1 MVWGWCGELWGC
13 LGDNFWIMSG
23 FCGVV
28 WGCCLVWGLRGVVR
42 VVVRVVMGGVGL
54 VVHPFLKS
62 ARKLGVGWCGSRVGG
77 VQSQM

>member
-1 MVWGWCGELWGC
+1 MDNVGVLWG
-13 LGDNFWIMSG
+13 
-23 FCGVV
+23 GVGV
-28 WGCCLVWGLRGVVR
+28 LWCCLVWGLRGVVR